1 MPPKSPRGPHLYTRE
16 LSTGTWYYA
25 YLGRDDR
32 RALNTQDPKEA
43 NRRFAEEL
51 LRDRPASGAGA
62 PAEEALLVDLARDWC
77 DAPHGWTARTEHSCR
92 LRIAAFLEAV
102 AALGATRPSDLTL
115 AVLDAWRAERAKRVS
130 RATINRDETVARRLL
145 AWAVARSLATSN
157 PFEGRDAVRE
167 PSRPRRRVIHS
178 PTQIARAVAW
188 ASEQGL
194 RGWVL
199 TAATLEITGLR
210 IDEVRRLD
218 ESWLTPK
225 GLRLVP
231 DAGAANA
238 AWTSKGYRPREI
250 ELAPESLDTVK
261 EFIAWK
267 LKGKGA
273 TGKTVGV
280 SERWFGKVADRATHA
295 VKLPGTYRP
304 HDARR
309 RWVTELVRA
318 GTPISVVRDLVGHAD
333 VQTTERYVCAYYD
346 DAKAV
351 STPTPALITMLKER
365 ERNAR

>member
-1 MPPKSPRGPHLYTRE
+1 MSAKPPRGPHLYTRR
-16 LSTGTWYYA
+16 LASGTWFYA

-43 NRRFAEEL
+43 QRRFAEEL
-51 LRDRPASGAGA
+51 LRARPSRSAGA
-62 PAEEALLVDLARDWC
+62 EAEEASLVDLARAWC

-92 LRIAAFLEAV
+92 LRVAAFIEAV
-102 AALGATRPSDLTL
+102 ALLGATRPSDLTPE
-115 AVLDAWRAERAKRVS
+115 VLDAWRSSRAKSVS

-145 AWAVARSLATSN
+145 AWAVARGRTACD
-157 PFEGRDAVRE
+157 PFEGREAVRE
-167 PSRPRRRVIHS
+167 PSRPRHRVIHS
-178 PTQIARAVAW
+178 PAQIARAVAW
-188 ASEQGL
+188 ANEQGL
-194 RGWVL
+194 HGWVL
-199 TAATLEITGLR
+199 TAATLEVTGLR

-218 ESWLTPK
+218 EHWLTPK
-225 GLRLVP
+225 GVRLVP
-231 DAGAANA
+231 DAGAADD

-250 ELAPESLDTVK
+250 TLAAESLDTVK

-267 LKGKGA
+267 NRGKGA
-273 TGKTVGV
+273 TGKKVGV

-295 VKLPGTYRP
+295 VRLPGTYRP

-333 VQTTERYVCAYYD
+333 VQTTERYVCSYFD

-351 STPTPALITMLKER
+351 STPTPALITMLR
-365 ERNAR
+365 ERAKSRT